1 MKFGLDIDW
10 EEGTLNEED
19 IFLVFE
25 FIDSVEEVDEYKEEI
40 GDAIRGVVFVDIF
53 FVLRKMYYDCVFK
66 ATFGKRLFLD
76 VSMEQYY
83 LTIKREKRIFTASLT
98 HLSTRK
104 SLVTDNLE
112 DYWINAE
119 NVCFVICNLVGTAQI
134 LS

>member
-1 MKFGLDIDW
+1 MLYV
-10 EEGTLNEED
+10 EL
-19 IFLVFE
+19 FLLT
-25 FIDSVEEVDEYKEEI
+25 Y
-40 GDAIRGVVFVDIF
+40 F
-53 FVLRKMYYDCVFK
+53 FVLEKMYYDCVFK
-66 ATFGKRLFLD
+66 PTFGKRLFLD
-76 VSMEQYY
+76 VSMEHYY

-119 NVCFVICNLVGTAQI
+119 NVCFVISNLVGVAQI